1 MQITNKMGAS
11 ADKLSW
17 RVECRRI
24 LLFISAIFQVGA
36 WDPGRCYIVLH
47 YGTFSGSNR
56 FSYWQLRGF
65 RVNRFRISPPEM
77 PHSPIQNNL
86 HPVSLTTLKMASWS
100 YGHIF
105 KLYKDVSVL
114 YMPLQLARKN
124 CELVLSQEIL
134 FLTLVIAS
142 YYLHDKIHI
151 RNVKI
156 DITFSWAQFWV
167 ATREGTFS
175 GDKWGIEN

>member
-1 MQITNKMGAS
+1 MPITNKMGAS

-36 WDPGRCYIVLH
+36 WDPGQCYIVLH

-77 PHSPIQNNL
+77 PHSAIQNNF

-105 KLYKDVSVL
+105 KLCKDVL
-114 YMPLQLARKN
+114 YYGSSTSAQKLRTCLVARSTFPN
-124 CELVLSQEIL
+124 FSNSFIL
-134 FLTLVIAS
+134 NR
-142 YYLHDKIHI
+142 HDKIHI
-151 RNVKI
+151 SNVKI

>member
-77 PHSPIQNNL
+77 PIVQFKTTSIQSHSLPWKWPLGHMVIYLSFTRMFLYYGSSTSAQELRTRLVARSTFPNFNN
-86 HPVSLTTLKMASWS
+86 S
-100 YGHIF
+100 F
-105 KLYKDVSVL
+105 
-114 YMPLQLARKN
+114 
-124 CELVLSQEIL
+124 IL
-134 FLTLVIAS
+134 D
-142 YYLHDKIHI
+142 LHDKIHI
-151 RNVKI
+151 SNVKI

-167 ATREGTFS
+167 AARKGTFS